1 MREILFRGKS
11 VYTGKWAVSVCPH
24 GVMRSGHL
32 CDDFILETVGQ
43 YTGMIDKNGTK
54 IFEGD
59 IVESQYTQK
68 PYLVCFG
75 PYPYTDEYED
85 EQEACGWY
93 NQDING
99 CITAFGCP
107 EGWATVVGNTH
118 DNPELIGGSND
129 GD

>member
-11 VYTGKWAVSVCPH
+11 IYTGRWAVSVCPH

-32 CDDFILETVGQ
+32 CDDFIPETVGQ
-43 YTGMIDKNGTK
+43 YTGLTDKNGKK

-75 PYPYTDEYED
+75 EYTYTDEYED

-107 EGWATVVGNTH
+107 ESWATVIGNIH
-118 DNPELIGGSND
+118 DSPELIGGKEN
-129 GD
+129 GE